1 MDRAML
7 PQSLNGG
14 YIETYELDLY
24 RNRFAMRVDVLENS
38 VLSSYDVRFEKVSHI
53 AIESESRRDK
63 ERLELTEMWI
73 ESTPEASSS
82 EEWSITIS
90 MWDLTHIRLRCAMIV
105 IDGAP
110 VR

>member
-1 MDRAML
+1 MDRTVL

-14 YIETYELDLY
+14 YIEHYEYDVH
-24 RNRFAMRVDVLENS
+24 RNVFAMRVDVLDGGT
-38 VLSSYDVRFEKVSHI
+38 LSSYDVRFEKLSHF
-53 AIESESRRDK
+53 AVDSESRGDK

-73 ESTPEASSS
+73 DSAPESSSS

-90 MWDLTHIRLRCAMIV
+90 MWDITHIHIRCAVIV

-110 VR
+110 LR